1 VFKFARNE
9 NNDGLFLEHDVPEL
23 LIDGLGRASPHDDPE
38 ACIYGYGAIRFLANS
53 AISTNRNSSFK
64 SLVEEKITKVQQK
77 QKSLAYRLARHGAV
91 QLMILHLQMLNE
103 AGSTTKLCGQ
113 PLHVLFQLSGALR
126 SLAGVPAMAE
136 IMKMPRSVLHKN
148 SNIKYPQIRETQEA
162 EDIRLEL
169 AGPHLVKAAEIC
181 IDEPDVQ
188 GNLIRTLSILSES
201 EQCCEYLADTA
212 ARLGILLGPVGGT
225 NGIPEKSLAVLNRLG
240 YILGNIMS
248 RFDIARL
255 QYYDNDVAMEYLL
268 NTLVYYSTQTLNK
281 STQKGDTVADVLIKL
296 VRVIANMSVNSHV
309 GYGLGAKSPLGAA
322 LLNILLLSKDAKVR
336 FLTFCQLIARTK
348 VFPLFPQTTEMEELL
363 LATLGALHN
372 LSYYQESSEMSQPI
386 YQAGSMIE
394 RIKDIS
400 STLCAVLNGDVA
412 VAKAEAARV
421 LGNLTRNYTA
431 RQAFCSVGGL
441 RAIVRCLA
449 SDDFELIATS
459 CGVLVNILSDW
470 ERRVPFREL
479 KGPQMLREVLEKS
492 VLQEDWI
499 LSAIAGQAMWNYLI
513 DSDNIIGVLGETE
526 TDNLAGILVE
536 YLGEIDSF

>member
-1 VFKFARNE
+1 VFKVARNE

-53 AISTNRNSSFK
+53 AISTNLNSSFK

-201 EQCCEYLADTA
+201 EPCCEYLADTA

-336 FLTFCQLIARTK
+336 VTTFYQLIARTK
-348 VFPLFPQTTEMEELL
+348 FFLLFPQTTEMEELL
-363 LATLGALHN
+363 LATLGPYTIYPITKN
-372 LSYYQESSEMSQPI
+372 LLKCLRQFI
-386 YQAGSMIE
+386 
-394 RIKDIS
+394 R
-400 STLCAVLNGDVA
+400 L
-412 VAKAEAARV
+412 AA
-421 LGNLTRNYTA
+421 
-431 RQAFCSVGGL
+431 
-441 RAIVRCLA
+441 
-449 SDDFELIATS
+449 
-459 CGVLVNILSDW
+459 
-470 ERRVPFREL
+470 
-479 KGPQMLREVLEKS
+479 
-492 VLQEDWI
+492 
-499 LSAIAGQAMWNYLI
+499 
-513 DSDNIIGVLGETE
+513 
-526 TDNLAGILVE
+526 
-536 YLGEIDSF
+536 